1 MKTYNK
7 ILAVIAIIIA
17 TDSFALSNHNGEDE
31 EGKNG
36 LFIKTFSD
44 IEIVSSTIS
53 ETNYIDFLRIHII
66 NQPEYQYTRSSLYE
80 KDALLRFA
88 KRQRLPE
95 FSGRIINDQVL
106 ERDVSDNISLRKRKD
121 DSFDGVIELNQTNYT
136 GLRCDLWL

>member
-17 TDSFALSNHNGEDE
+17 TDSFALSNQNGEDE

-66 NQPEYQYTRSSLYE
+66 NHWS
-80 KDALLRFA
+80 
-88 KRQRLPE
+88 
-95 FSGRIINDQVL
+95 N
-106 ERDVSDNISLRKRKD
+106 
-121 DSFDGVIELNQTNYT
+121 
-136 GLRCDLWL
+136 W